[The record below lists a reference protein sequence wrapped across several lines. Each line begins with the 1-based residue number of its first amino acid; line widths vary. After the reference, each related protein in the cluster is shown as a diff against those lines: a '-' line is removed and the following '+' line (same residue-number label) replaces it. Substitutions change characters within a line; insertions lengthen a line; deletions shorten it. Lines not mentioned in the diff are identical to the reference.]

1 MAIHELIMGE
11 ELRAEQA
18 QGSDSPWALC
28 CNLVAYTVAVQ
39 PAHGSTKLTMS
50 GLTGLIF
57 LQGVTD
63 GTGWGSWLVS
73 V

>member
-1 MAIHELIMGE
+1 MVSGATELIMGE
-11 ELRAEQA
+11 
-18 QGSDSPWALC
+18 GSQSSPLT
-28 CNLVAYTVAVQ
+28 L
-39 PAHGSTKLTMS
+39 GSLLQMMKPHLS

-63 GTGWGSWLVS
+63 GTGWGSRLVS